1 MVKVSF
7 VFCVWIS
14 LRSIIDYAINEIEI
28 FSFVLLVSF
37 MRANDETYY
46 YTNMLREAFV
56 TSQTDDDNSF
66 NNIAQSNGEDF
77 WKVGVW
83 LVFV

>member
-1 MVKVSF
+1 
-7 VFCVWIS
+7 
-14 LRSIIDYAINEIEI
+14 
-28 FSFVLLVSF
+28 

-77 WKVGVW
+77 WKVRV
-83 LVFV
+83 